1 MQVRVAGGELGG
13 HQVLEL
19 AAREAGQAGH
29 QRLAPCRHEQRGV
42 GGGRRALVS
51 GAHDGRKTHRHR
63 AVREVVV
70 VVVVVVVMLMRWWR
84 WWWRWWWRRWWRWR
98 WERQRRWRGRVDAD
112 RAAEADEFGGGVSV
126 LTRRHHSRGHGLND
140 VVTRQQRAA

>member
-1 MQVRVAGGELGG
+1 M
-13 HQVLEL
+13 
-19 AAREAGQAGH
+19 
-29 QRLAPCRHEQRGV
+29 
-42 GGGRRALVS
+42 S
-51 GAHDGRKTHRHR
+51 GTHDGRKTHRHR

-70 VVVVVVVMLMRWWR
+70 VVVVVVMLMWWWRGRVGWWR
-84 WWWRWWWRRWWRWR
+84 WWWWWR